1 MEGSLVAKDHLVS
14 VDGYGRPI
22 GSTLGYEV
30 HCETCQIRFIAIS
43 ILRKFAKLWRDR
55 SRSTFVRSCQLP
67 LVQEHC
73 QCSLRTQARLNVK
86 DPTQDKKHQA
96 RYSRRSWLPQKPV
109 PRHSV
114 QHIEVIAKAKPG
126 VWKVKF
132 KEIDL
137 PSAPTV

>member
-73 QCSLRTQARLNVK
+73 QCSLRTQERLNVK
-86 DPTQDKKHQA
+86 TQRKTKSIKLVIPEDHGFRK
-96 RYSRRSWLPQKPV
+96 SRSLGTPFNTLK
-109 PRHSV
+109 
-114 QHIEVIAKAKPG
+114 
-126 VWKVKF
+126 
-132 KEIDL
+132 
-137 PSAPTV
+137 